1 MTRRPVGEQG
11 TTQIHGYHL
20 TAKTG
25 ETAASVTY
33 RARREGDGCEVAVRM
48 LHADRTRIA
57 DITRFKH
64 ACSAMKRIDSERIVK
79 VHGVEEHA
87 DGLLLITEYFP
98 ATALSDILKDRGE
111 LDVGRFLSGA
121 ILMAEAL
128 AHIHRRGLI
137 HGDIRPRNILLG
149 EGGKI
154 KLTGFGVE
162 SIVTRE
168 REAIYSHEVLSE
180 VLPYTSPEQTGRMNR
195 SVDYRTDLYSL
206 GVVFYEILIGRRP
219 FEAAD
224 PLELIHAHIAV
235 RPTPPSELSPKVP
248 RALSAITMKL
258 LGKNAEDRYQSA
270 EGLRDDLEECRRR
283 WEESGTIGNFTPGQH
298 DRTDLFQ
305 IHQKLYGREGDIRRL
320 IESFDDVLR
329 GRRAIVLVS
338 GYSGIGKSSLVQEIL
353 KPLAR
358 ERGYYISGK
367 YDQYNRDTPYSAV
380 VHAFDALVKQLLSE
394 SEERVQR
401 WRKALLDA
409 LGDNGQV
416 ICDVLPSLKH
426 LIGEQPAVPTLGPVE
441 AQNRLNFYFKKFVS
455 VFARPAHPLAVFID
469 DLQWVDSASLSLL
482 KSLLAGEEMESL
494 FFCGAYRDNEV
505 SPTHPFLVALEELQ
519 QARLGVV
526 NIVLEPLRLAHLN
539 ELLSDSLRNFD
550 NDALARAVL
559 KKTGGNPFF
568 VKQFLKH
575 LVEAGVLVLD
585 PAAGWRWDLSTIE
598 ELEYTDNVLS
608 LMVQTIRRLPE
619 GTQEVLRLAA
629 AIGNSFELEVLNTVS
644 ASPPDATYDSL
655 ARAIDEG
662 LVVGAG
668 EGYRFAHDKIQEA
681 AYALIPARDRPG
693 FHYRIGKLLLGKLGA
708 DERQSVFD
716 IVNHLNSAGDLIQTP
731 EERLT
736 SARLNLRAAA
746 RAEESTAFSASL
758 KYLEHGIS
766 MLPADAWTS
775 EYELAFAYHTKK
787 GVLESLCER
796 HDDAFATLSGCLD
809 KARGRVHQTEVRR
822 LTINVQILKNDL
834 PAALDEG
841 LAALRAFGIDLPP
854 YPDNGALTAEIE
866 RTMAM
871 IGDRPI
877 ASLID
882 LPALTDPEIAAL
894 QDLLQEMFSP
904 TYQLGTNNFGITV
917 MKMLQNSLTYG
928 ISRNSIYAYVNFG
941 TLLCARLDIE
951 KGYEFGR
958 AAVRLNELKPDKK
971 SEAMLCNMWGAWV
984 QHWKE
989 SYATYKTSLRRGMHV
1004 GLETGEYIW
1013 AFYNACN
1020 SQLNSLL
1027 QGKDLHELVEEAKES
1042 EHICKLDRFN
1052 AITWIVG
1059 AAADLGEELSTPA
1072 GGDGGTPRARRV
1084 DLEAVAA
1091 EARRIGNTASLYFTN
1106 IFTVIGGVFKGAYEQ
1121 VAEIWGE
1128 TDPGADVMLG
1138 AWHASPCYYFYGG
1151 VAFSRASLAAAPERR
1166 VAYVGRLREFA
1177 GKLDLWAGI
1186 NPQMFRH
1193 RSLILQ
1199 AELARIEQRESAGAL
1214 YDQAITA
1221 AREARLLHDEA
1232 LANEL
1237 CARHYLEKGREFL
1250 AHAYVAEAHRLYA
1263 RWGATRVMERLE
1275 RDFPRALQREAPR
1288 QPGWDDHRRAA
1299 RSASLDPA
1307 AEADHGE
1314 VELDTLAVIKASQA
1328 ISSEILFPALLE
1340 RLMQS
1345 ILESA
1350 GARKGLVILRD
1361 NDRLVVHAEG
1371 HVEAQEIKVFSPV
1384 PLDSC
1389 PDVAASVVQYVART
1403 ADSVV
1408 LGDAA
1413 SDDQF
1418 AGDPYI
1424 ARTQARAILAA
1435 PILRQGRLVGVI
1447 YLENDLTAGAF
1458 TPDRLE
1464 VTRLLAAQV
1473 AISMENALLYASL
1486 EEKVEA
1492 RTVELEVAHRRIEI
1506 ELSEK
1511 LALIARQK
1519 ELIRALS
1526 TPILEVWD
1534 GVLTIPVVGGL
1545 DDDRAA
1551 TIMQDLLERVVHTQS
1566 RATIID
1572 LTGVGT
1578 IDPDTAERLV
1588 RIIRS
1593 VQLLGSQSVIT
1604 GIQPDVARTMISH
1617 GLDLSRVTTRA
1628 KLRDGL
1634 RVCMGAGTNI
1644 TGGGS
1649 SR

>member
-1 MTRRPVGEQG
+1 MTTRRPVAERG
-11 TTQIHGYHL
+11 TTRINGYHI

-33 RARREGDGCEVAVRM
+33 RARREGDGREVAVRM
-48 LHADRTRIA
+48 LHADLSRIA
-57 DITRFKH
+57 DVTRFKH
-64 ACSAMKRIDSERIVK
+64 ACSAIRRIDSERIVK

-87 DGLLLITEYFP
+87 DGLLLVTEYFP
-98 ATALSDILKDRGE
+98 GVALSELLKDRGE
-111 LDVGRFLSGA
+111 LDVGGFLSGA
-121 ILMAEAL
+121 IRMTEAL
-128 AHIHRRGLI
+128 ADIHRRGLL

-149 EGGKI
+149 EGGQI

-168 REAIYSHEVLSE
+168 REAIYGREVLSQ

-195 SVDYRTDLYSL
+195 SVDYRADLYSL
-206 GVVFYEILIGRRP
+206 GVVFYEILVGRRP

-248 RALSAITMKL
+248 PALSAITMKL
-258 LGKNAEDRYQSA
+258 LGKNAEDRYQST

-283 WEESGTIGNFTPGQH
+283 WEERGAIDDFTPGQH

-320 IESFDDVLR
+320 IESFDDALR

-358 ERGYYISGK
+358 ERGYYVSGK

-401 WRKALLDA
+401 WRKAILDA
-409 LGDNGQV
+409 LGGNAQV
-416 ICDVLPSLKH
+416 ICDVLPSLGH
-426 LIGEQPAVPTLGPVE
+426 LIGAQPAVPALGPVE
-441 AQNRLNFYFKKFVS
+441 AQNRLNLYFKRFVS

-482 KSLLAGEEMESL
+482 KSLLADEEMGSL

-519 QARLGVV
+519 AARLGVV
-526 NIVLEPLRLAHLN
+526 DIVLEPLRLAHLN
-539 ELLSDSLRNFD
+539 ELLSDSLRTGGT
-550 NDALARAVL
+550 DALARAVL

-568 VKQFLKH
+568 VKQFLRH
-575 LVEAGVLVLD
+575 LVEVGALALE
-585 PAAGWRWDLSTIE
+585 PAAGWRWDLSTIK
-598 ELEYTDNVLS
+598 ELEHTDNVLS
-608 LMVQTIRRLPE
+608 LMAQTIRRLPE
-619 GTQEVLRLAA
+619 DTQEVLRLAA
-629 AIGNSFELEVLNTVS
+629 AIGNSFELEILNTVS
-644 ASPPDATYDSL
+644 AEAPDATYGSL
-655 ARAIDEG
+655 ARAIDDG
-662 LVVGAG
+662 LIVSAG

-681 AYALIPARDRPG
+681 AYSLIPARDRPG
-693 FHYRIGKLLLGKLGA
+693 FHHRIGRLLLGKLDPDDG
-708 DERQSVFD
+708 QSVFD
-716 IVNHLNSAGDLIQTP
+716 VVNHLNSAGDLIAAP

-746 RAEESTAFSASL
+746 RAEESSAFSASL

-775 EYELAFAYHTKK
+775 EYALTFAYHTKK

-796 HDDAFATLSGCLD
+796 HDDALATLSSCLD
-809 KARGRVHQTEVRR
+809 KARGRVHETEIRR
-822 LTINVQILKNDL
+822 LKINVQILKNDL

-854 YPDNGALTAEIE
+854 YPDDGMLTAEIE

-917 MKMLQNSLTYG
+917 MKMLQNSLTHG

-941 TLLCARLDIE
+941 TILCARLDVE
-951 KGYEFGR
+951 RGYAFGR
-958 AAVRLNELKPDKK
+958 AAIRLNELNPDKK

-989 SYATYKTSLRRGMHV
+989 SYATYKASLRKGMHV
-1004 GLETGEYIW
+1004 GLETGQYIW

-1020 SQLNSLL
+1020 SQLSSLL
-1027 QGKDLHELVEEAKES
+1027 QGKNLHELVQEAKDS

-1052 AITWIVG
+1052 AITWIVA
-1059 AAADLGEELSTPA
+1059 AAADLGEELSTSA
-1072 GGDGGTPRARRV
+1072 EGDGGRPRARRV
-1084 DLEAVAA
+1084 DLDAIIA
-1091 EARRIGNTASLYFTN
+1091 EARRINNTASLYFTN
-1106 IFTVIGGVFKGAYEQ
+1106 IFTVIGGVFKGEYER
-1121 VAEIWGE
+1121 VAEVWGE

-1151 VAFSRASLAAAPERR
+1151 VAFSRASVAAAPELGS
-1166 VAYVGRLREFA
+1166 AYVDRLRAFA
-1177 GKLDLWAGI
+1177 GKLDLWAGQ
-1186 NPQMFRH
+1186 NPQIFRH
-1193 RSLILQ
+1193 RSLILR
-1199 AELARIEQRESAGAL
+1199 AELARIERREGAGAL

-1237 CARHYLEKGREFL
+1237 CALHYRDMGREFL
-1250 AHAYVAEAHRLYA
+1250 AHAYIAEAHRLYA
-1263 RWGATRVMERLE
+1263 RWGAARVTERLE
-1275 RDFPRALQREAPR
+1275 RAFPQALGREAPR
-1288 QPGWDDHRRAA
+1288 QTGSGDHAGAA
-1299 RSASLDPA
+1299 QGASLEHA
-1307 AEADHGE
+1307 AEVDHGK
-1314 VELDTLAVIKASQA
+1314 VKLDTLAVIKASQA
-1328 ISSEILFPALLE
+1328 ISGEILFPSLLKK
-1340 RLMQS
+1340 LMQS

-1361 NDRLVVHAEG
+1361 NDRLVVQAEG
-1371 HVEAQEIKVFSPV
+1371 HVEAHEIKVLSPV
-1384 PLDSC
+1384 PLEAC
-1389 PDVAASVVQYVART
+1389 GDVAASVVHYVTRT
-1403 ADSVV
+1403 AESVV

-1413 SDDQF
+1413 SSDLF
-1418 AGDPYI
+1418 ASDPYI
-1424 ARTQARAILAA
+1424 ARTQARSILAA

-1447 YLENDLTAGAF
+1447 YLENELAAGAF

-1473 AISMENALLYASL
+1473 AISLENALLYASL
-1486 EEKVEA
+1486 EEKV
-1492 RTVELEVAHRRIEI
+1492 RTRTAELEVAHERIEI

-1511 LALIARQK
+1511 LGLIARQR

-1566 RATIID
+1566 RSTIID
-1572 LTGVGT
+1572 LTGVSA
-1578 IDPDTAERLV
+1578 IDPGTAERLV

-1593 VQLLGSQSVIT
+1593 VQLLGSRSVIT
-1604 GIQPDVARTMISH
+1604 GIQPEVARTMISH

-1634 RVCMGAGTNI
+1634 RMCMGQ
-1644 TGGGS
+1644 GS
-1649 SR
+1649 

>member
-1 MTRRPVGEQG
+1 MLERG
-11 TTQIHGYHL
+11 TAQINGYRI
-20 TAKTG
+20 TAKVG

-33 RARREGDGCEVAVRM
+33 RARREGDGREVAVRM
-48 LHADRTRIA
+48 LHADLTRIA

-64 ACSAMKRIDSERIVK
+64 ACGAIRRIDSERIVK
-79 VHGVEEHA
+79 VHGVEEHP
-87 DGLLLITEYFP
+87 DGLLLVTEYFP
-98 ATALSDILKDRGE
+98 AVALSELLTDRGE
-111 LDVGRFLSGA
+111 LEVDGFLNGA
-121 ILMAEAL
+121 ILMADAL
-128 AHIHRRGLI
+128 ADIHRRGLI
-137 HGDIRPRNILLG
+137 HGDIRPRNVLLG
-149 EGGKI
+149 EGGQI

-168 REAIYSHEVLSE
+168 REAIYGREVLSE

-206 GVVFYEILIGRRP
+206 GVVFYEILVGRRP
-219 FEAAD
+219 FESED

-235 RPTPPSELSPKVP
+235 RPAPPSELSPKVP
-248 RALSAITMKL
+248 PALSAITMKL

-283 WEESGTIGNFTPGQH
+283 WEQSGAIEGFTPGQH

-358 ERGYYISGK
+358 ERGYYVSGK

-394 SEERVQR
+394 SEERVHR
-401 WRKALLDA
+401 WRKAILDA
-409 LGDNGQV
+409 LGSNGQV
-416 ICDVLPSLKH
+416 ICDVLPSLRH
-426 LIGEQPAVPTLGPVE
+426 LVGEQPAVPALGPVE
-441 AQNRLNFYFKKFVS
+441 AQNRLNLYFKKFVS

-482 KSLLAGEEMESL
+482 KSLLADEEMGSL

-519 QARLGVV
+519 EARLGVV
-526 NIVLEPLRLAHLN
+526 NIVLEPLRLAHMN
-539 ELLSDSLRNFD
+539 ELLSDSLRTGGT
-550 NDALARAVL
+550 DALARAVL

-568 VKQFLKH
+568 VKQFLRH
-575 LVEAGVLVLD
+575 LVEVRALGLD
-585 PAAGWRWDLSTIE
+585 PAAGWRWDLSTIK
-598 ELEYTDNVLS
+598 ELEHTDNVLS
-608 LMVQTIRRLPE
+608 LMAQTIRRLPE
-619 GTQEVLRLAA
+619 DTQEVLRLAA
-629 AIGNSFELEVLNTVS
+629 AIGNSFELEILNTVS
-644 ASPPDATYDSL
+644 AEAPDATYGSL
-655 ARAIDEG
+655 ARAIDDG
-662 LVVGAG
+662 LIVSAG

-681 AYALIPARDRPG
+681 AYSLIPARDRPG
-693 FHYRIGKLLLGKLGA
+693 FHYRIGRLLLGKLGL
-708 DERQSVFD
+708 DEGPSVFD
-716 IVNHLNSAGDLIQTP
+716 IVNHLNSAGDLIKAP

-746 RAEESTAFSASL
+746 RAEESSAFSASL

-766 MLPADAWTS
+766 VLPADAWTS
-775 EYELAFAYHTKK
+775 EYELTFAYHTKK

-796 HDDAFATLSGCLD
+796 HDDALATLSGCLD

-854 YPDNGALTAEIE
+854 YPDDSMLTAEIA

-894 QDLLQEMFSP
+894 QDLLQEMFAP

-917 MKMLQNSLTYG
+917 MKMLQNSLTHG

-941 TLLCARLDIE
+941 TILCARLDVE
-951 KGYEFGR
+951 RGYAFGK
-958 AAVRLNELKPDKK
+958 AAVRLNELNPDKK

-989 SYATYKTSLRRGMHV
+989 SYTTYKASLRKGMHV
-1004 GLETGEYIW
+1004 GLETGQYIW

-1020 SQLNSLL
+1020 SQLSSLL
-1027 QGKDLHELVEEAKES
+1027 QGKNLHELVQEAKDS

-1052 AITWIVG
+1052 AITWIVA

-1072 GGDGGTPRARRV
+1072 EGGGGAPRARRV
-1084 DLEAVAA
+1084 DLDAIIA
-1091 EARRIGNTASLYFTN
+1091 EARRISNTASLYFTN
-1106 IFTVIGGVFKGAYEQ
+1106 IFTVIGGVFKGEYER
-1121 VAEIWGE
+1121 VAEVWGE

-1151 VAFSRASLAAAPERR
+1151 VAFSRASQAAAEIG
-1166 VAYVGRLREFA
+1166 VAYLARLREFA
-1177 GKLDLWAGI
+1177 AKLDLWAEL
-1186 NPQMFRH
+1186 NPQSFRH
-1193 RSLILQ
+1193 RSLILR
-1199 AELARIEQRESAGAL
+1199 AELSRIEQREGAGAL
-1214 YDQAITA
+1214 YDQAISA

-1237 CARHYLEKGREFL
+1237 CALHYRDKGRQFL
-1250 AHAYVAEAHRLYA
+1250 AHAYLAEAHRLYA
-1263 RWGATRVMERLE
+1263 RWGAARVTERLE
-1275 RDFPRALQREAPR
+1275 RDFPQALRRETPR
-1288 QPGWDDHRRAA
+1288 QLGLGDHGGAA
-1299 RSASLDPA
+1299 QSASLDLA
-1307 AEADHGE
+1307 AEVDHGKAK
-1314 VELDTLAVIKASQA
+1314 LDTLAIIKASQA
-1328 ISSEILFPALLE
+1328 ISGEILFPSLLE
-1340 RLMQS
+1340 KLMQS

-1361 NDRLVVHAEG
+1361 NDRLMVQAEG
-1371 HVEAQEIKVFSPV
+1371 HVEAQEIKVFSPM

-1389 PDVAASVVQYVART
+1389 GEVAASVVHYVART
-1403 ADSVV
+1403 AESVV

-1413 SDDQF
+1413 SCDQF
-1418 AGDPYI
+1418 ASDPYI
-1424 ARTQARAILAA
+1424 ARTQARSILAA

-1447 YLENDLTAGAF
+1447 YLENDLAAGAF

-1486 EEKVEA
+1486 EEKVRA
-1492 RTVELEVAHRRIEI
+1492 RTAELEVAHERIEI

-1519 ELIRALS
+1519 DLIRTLS

-1566 RATIID
+1566 RSTIID
-1572 LTGVGT
+1572 LTGVDA
-1578 IDPDTAERLV
+1578 IDPGTAERLV

-1593 VQLLGSQSVIT
+1593 VQLLGSRSIIT
-1604 GIQPDVARTMISH
+1604 GIQPEVARIMISH
-1617 GLDLSRVTTRA
+1617 GLDLSCVTTRA

-1634 RVCMGAGTNI
+1634 RMCMGQ
-1644 TGGGS
+1644 GS
-1649 SR
+1649 